1 LITTFT
7 KTLRR
12 FCPAFQLK
20 ARAVRAEL
28 ELAREAVAVRAAGLL
43 TTFNNYE

>member
-20 ARAVRAEL
+20 ARAVLAELEVERAEL
-28 ELAREAVAVRAAGLL
+28 AVQAVEVLVI
-43 TTFNNYE
+43 FKNYE